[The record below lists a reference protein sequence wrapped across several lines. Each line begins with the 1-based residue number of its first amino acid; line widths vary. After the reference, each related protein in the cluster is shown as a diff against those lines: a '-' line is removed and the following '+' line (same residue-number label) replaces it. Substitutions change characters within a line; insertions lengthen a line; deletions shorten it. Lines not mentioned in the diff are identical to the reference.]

1 MKLKEKINLENLL
14 IIFIILCP
22 ILDIASFLFRNKF
35 NTNISISTVLRP
47 IIPIIVFI
55 CIFFKEKSKN
65 KIRLILIGLIYLLY
79 GIAHLFLYNKIKTG
93 CTYGTIIHEA
103 QYIVNYSF
111 MILNLYIYNYVFKK
125 ENCLKLNKAILISS
139 LIYIISIY
147 IAIVTKTSSSTYIEK
162 IGYKGWFESGN
173 SLGAILV
180 ISSFILMSNI
190 LKLKNNKVKII
201 TFSALLLIGI
211 YLMTLIGTRVGLLG
225 FIVLI
230 LSFIISEFFC
240 KFIKKTKIDKKNTL
254 ILISILALLI
264 VITIVASSAT
274 VSRRKH
280 LSNME
285 NTIIDAST
293 GEISHLTGDLT
304 VIRNKIINNE
314 LEDNYMSKEQKQSV
328 LNLYNIAS
336 KKDISNTDTRK
347 QQLIY
352 HTQLVKNQKNILL
365 ILFGNGYLANTNEL
379 VWEMEFPAI
388 LLNFGIVGFSLYM
401 MPFVSIV
408 CYAIIVS
415 IKNIKKIDSEIIMLI
430 FATLLAF
437 VLSTL
442 SGYTF
447 FNSSSMIIIIVAN
460 VLLKIKINEIRG
472 ENN

>member
-14 IIFIILCP
+14 IIFIVLCP
-22 ILDIASFLFRNKF
+22 ILDIISFLFRNKY

-47 IIPIIVFI
+47 IIPIIVFL

-79 GIAHLFLYNKIKTG
+79 GITHLFIYNQIKTG

-125 ENCLKLNKAILISS
+125 ENSCKLNKAILISS

-147 IAIVTKTSSSTYIEK
+147 ISIITKTSSSTYIEK

-173 SLGAILV
+173 SLGAILL

-190 LKLKNNKVKII
+190 LKIKNQKIKTI
-201 TFSALLLIGI
+201 TFITLILIGI

-328 LNLYNIAS
+328 LDLYNIAS

-401 MPFVSIV
+401 MPFISIV

-460 VLLKIKINEIRG
+460 VLLKIKTNEIRG